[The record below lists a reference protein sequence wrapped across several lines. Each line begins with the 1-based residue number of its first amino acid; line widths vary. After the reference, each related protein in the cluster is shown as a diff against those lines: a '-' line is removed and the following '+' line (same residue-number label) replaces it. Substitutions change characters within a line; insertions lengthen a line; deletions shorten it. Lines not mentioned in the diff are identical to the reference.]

1 MSIKC
6 PNALSIFRSPHRGDV
21 ILGCCE
27 EEVAVIIEF
36 DDGDGTFVP
45 FE

>member
-36 DDGDGTFVP
+36 DDGDGTLVP